1 MSIYRINPELL
12 KSNGASDGDVLT
24 YVAANARI
32 EWSASTGGGGD
43 VSNAWV
49 NANDYST
56 YTTLTA
62 NIYNTYAFLN
72 ANLGGTV
79 TSQRFNTA
87 ANSNTFTLSQSVAD
101 ANAILV
107 TLSGVVQVPID
118 AYIVSSTTLTLNNTS
133 PLISNLRLEVRY
145 L

>member
-1 MSIYRINPELL
+1 MTIKQVSADLLNPR
-12 KSNGASDGDVLT
+12 GASGGDVLT
-24 YVAANARI
+24 YVSANARV
-32 EWSASTGGGGD
+32 EWSAPTSD
-43 VSNAWV
+43 VANTWV

-79 TSQRFNTA
+79 TSPRFNTA